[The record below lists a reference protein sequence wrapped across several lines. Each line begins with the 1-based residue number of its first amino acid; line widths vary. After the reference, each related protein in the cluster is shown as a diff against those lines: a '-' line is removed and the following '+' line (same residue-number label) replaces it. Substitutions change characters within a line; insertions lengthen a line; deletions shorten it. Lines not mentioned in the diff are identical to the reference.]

1 MKGKEK
7 YLGIL
12 VLPALLCLVAVG
24 CWQKA
29 RTLPPQE
36 QGERIILRYAEVN
49 PKDHIITQTG
59 QYFADQVQHL
69 SGGRIEIQIYD
80 SGQLGDDSQYYQ
92 QMQMGALD
100 MYRGN
105 TIALTDLPQVQAG
118 ILAMPYL
125 FRDDDHFWKVCE
137 SSLGKEILEDIQTSG
152 SGMVGLCYLD
162 EGVRNIM
169 TTGQPVTSLADLKE
183 KQIRSMHSAILEDT
197 LRALGAEPVAMG
209 YPDLYSALQ
218 SGTVDGAENPVSSYY
233 YNQFYQEAPFY
244 TRSGHTHAPSIL
256 LVSEITWKHL
266 TDADKE
272 ILRQAAAKA
281 QEYNRSS
288 LEQAEKAVYQKLEA
302 LGITVTELTDPED
315 WRKAAAEIYE
325 TYESRFPGLIERLKG
340 L

>member
-1 MKGKEK
+1 MKQKEK
-7 YLGIL
+7 YLRIL
-12 VLPALLCLVAVG
+12 VLLGLLGLAAVG
-24 CWQKA
+24 CWKGG
-29 RTLPPQE
+29 RKLPPQE
-36 QGERIILRYAEVN
+36 PEEKIILRYAEVN

-59 QYFADQVQHL
+59 QYFADQVQSL

-118 ILAMPYL
+118 VLAMPYL
-125 FRDDDHFWKVCE
+125 FRDTDHFWKVCD
-137 SSLGKEILEDIQTSG
+137 SSLGKEILENIQASG

-169 TTGQPVTSLADLKE
+169 TTRQPVASLADLKGR
-183 KQIRSMHSAILEDT
+183 QIRSMHSAILEDT
-197 LRALGAEPVAMG
+197 LKALGAEPVAMG

-218 SGTVDGAENPVSSYY
+218 SETVDGAENPVSSYY

-244 TRSGHTHAPSIL
+244 IKSGHTHSPSIL

-266 TDADKE
+266 PDADKE

-281 QEYNRSS
+281 QAYNRSG

-302 LGITVTELTDPED
+302 LGVTVTELPDLED
-315 WRKAAAEIYE
+315 WRKAAAKVYDQ
-325 TYESRFPGLIERLKG
+325 YESRFPGLIEKLKE